1 MKRALRLKF
10 QKGDFIV
17 IILVLVIAAAVGFSF
32 MPRDTAGR
40 QNIIQIYQDGQL
52 VQELLLDT
60 DRTIELTGDY
70 TNTVEVREGKVAIT
84 ASDCPGEDCV
94 HSGWIS
100 GVGRSI
106 VCLPNRVEIRIV
118 GEAEVDFIVG

>member
-17 IILVLVIAAAVGFSF
+17 IVLVLVIASAIGFYF
-32 MPRDTAGR
+32 TPRDTAN
-40 QNIIQIYQDGQL
+40 QQTVIQIYQDGQL
-52 VQELLLDT
+52 IQELSPDT

-70 TNTVEVREGKVAIT
+70 TNTVEVRNGRVAII

-100 GVGRSI
+100 SIGRSI
-106 VCLPNRVEIRIV
+106 VCLPNRVEIRMI